1 MSIPEKIKK
10 ITKFSD
16 DKLRIYFNTAPLKEL
31 HSLKLYA
38 DDIYYNTPD
47 SSGFS
52 DWQYDILK
60 DTLDRRDPDY
70 VVPVGAK
77 IRAGANRVKLPYW
90 LGSMDKMKMEPEFQ
104 NVPLPK
110 MKSILVEE
118 LEKKKMIEQDG
129 SPKELRKV
137 KARISDIEQQ
147 IGQLRF
153 LKKWIRKNKGPY
165 VIEDKLDGVSCLF
178 TNKNGK
184 IRLYTR
190 GDGMVGANISY
201 LAQYFDTIPSDLK
214 EDIAVRGEL
223 IMPNAI
229 FEEKYAKDYANPRN
243 LVAGRTGAKT
253 IKKGIRDIRFIA
265 YEIVGNG
272 VMPKPSD
279 QFKQLKKLGFTVV
292 NHDTIKKVTAS
303 YLAKIIVEWKVK
315 SPYEIDGLIVQMDK
329 PYERNTKGNPSY
341 AFAFK
346 MRMGDNIVDVT
357 VTEVE
362 WNLSK
367 WGKIKPTVLYEPKR
381 LKGST
386 VSRATGVHAR
396 FIWDNRIGP
405 GARVR
410 ITKKGDIIPN
420 ILAVVESASAAQ
432 MPAPPCEWKW
442 NKTKVDIL
450 ATNDDCGQI
459 CTKIMHSFLK
469 ENGFKQLGPRTV
481 EMMYEAGIDSILRI
495 LIVNKQQLL
504 DAGFG
509 EGQAKAI
516 TSSIGRTLKK
526 GMNLAKML
534 GTSGVLGHGIG
545 RTKSASLLRKYPNIL
560 QEQGTMSRSE
570 LTQRIMSIDGFAA
583 LSAELAAKNLPWAAK
598 FSQVMG
604 MLTTFNPLSSSGGP
618 LKGYT
623 VVISGTLPGYSREQA
638 KIAVEKAGGNTAGSV
653 KKPKSGLK
661 QIVVIVGPSTTK
673 KAKDAKKYRI
683 KTYNADEFFKMLEE
697 GPPSEE

>member
-1 MSIPEKIKK
+1 MSIPEKIKE
-10 ITKFSD
+10 IAEFSD
-16 DKLRIYFNTAPLKEL
+16 DKLQTHLNTAPLKEL

-60 DTLDRRDPDY
+60 DILERRDPDY
-70 VVPVGAK
+70 VVPIGAR
-77 IRAGANRVKLPYW
+77 IRAGANRVRLPYW
-90 LGSMDKMKMEPEFQ
+90 LGSMDKIKMEPEFQ
-104 NVPLPK
+104 NLTLPK
-110 MKSILVEE
+110 LKSILVEE
-118 LEKKKMIEQDG
+118 LKKKRKIEHSD
-129 SPKELRKV
+129 SPKELRKI
-137 KARISDIEQQ
+137 KSRISDVEQQ
-147 IGQLRF
+147 IAQLRF

-165 VIEDKLDGVSCLF
+165 VIEDKLDGVSCLV

-201 LAQYFDTIPSDLK
+201 LAQYFDTIPSNLK
-214 EDIAVRGEL
+214 DDIAVRGEL
-223 IMPNAI
+223 IMPNAV

-265 YEIVGNG
+265 YEIVSNG
-272 VMPKPSD
+272 IMPKPSD
-279 QFKQLKKLGFTVV
+279 QFKHLKKLGFTVV
-292 NHDTIKKVTAS
+292 NHNTIRKVTAT

-315 SPYEIDGLIVQMDK
+315 SPYEIDGLIIQTDK
-329 PYERNTKGNPSY
+329 PYERNIKGNPSY

-357 VTEVE
+357 VTGVE

-367 WGKIKPTVLYEPKR
+367 WGKIKPTVLYEPRR

-420 ILAVVESASAAQ
+420 ILAVLESASSAQ

-442 NKTKVDIL
+442 NKTKIDIL

-459 CTKIMHSFLK
+459 CIKIMHSFLK
-469 ENGFKQLGPRTV
+469 ENGFKQLGPRAV
-481 EMMYEAGIDSILRI
+481 ETMYEAGIDSILRI
-495 LIVNKQQLL
+495 LLVNKQQLL

-509 EGQAKAI
+509 EGQAIVI
-516 TSSIGRTLKK
+516 TSSISKTLKN

-545 RTKSASLLRKYPNIL
+545 RTKAALLLQKYPNIL
-560 QEQGTMSRSE
+560 QEQGTMLHVE
-570 LTQRIMSIDGFAA
+570 LIRQIMSIDGFAV
-583 LSAELAAKNLPWAAK
+583 LSAEITAKNLPWAAK
-598 FSQVMG
+598 FSQAMS
-604 MLTTFNPLSSSGGP
+604 MLTTFNSSPSSGG
-618 LKGYT
+618 LLRGYT
-623 VVISGTLPGYSREQA
+623 VVISGTLPGYSREQV
-638 KIAVEKAGGNTAGSV
+638 KITVEKAGGRNAGSV

-661 QIVVIVGPSTTK
+661 QIVVIVGSLTTK

-683 KTYNADEFFKMLEE
+683 KTYSVEEFFKILEE
-697 GPPSEE
+697 GPPKE